1 MRDVNATV
9 ADKERKARFLEIYQK
24 LDPKSKIFING
35 RQFKK
40 SDLLSDNRKLMFEG
54 VGNLQQSKGR
64 SILVNFV
71 VLSDIVI
78 FLQENNQKYMFITPE
93 NKVLFFIVN
102 VETSKNII
110 QDVCKAICPNLPIY
124 FNSQALFEFVVFL
137 QEKSQEGER
146 SL

>member
-1 MRDVNATV
+1 
-9 ADKERKARFLEIYQK
+9 
-24 LDPKSKIFING
+24 
-35 RQFKK
+35 
-40 SDLLSDNRKLMFEG
+40 MFEG

-102 VETSKNII
+102 VETSKSII
-110 QDVCKAICPNLPIY
+110 PHVC
-124 FNSQALFEFVVFL
+124 
-137 QEKSQEGER
+137 
-146 SL
+146 

>member
-40 SDLLSDNRKLMFEG
+40 SDLLSDNRKLMFER

-78 FLQENNQKYMFITPE
+78 FLQVNNQKYMFITPE
-93 NKVLFFIVN
+93 NKVLF
-102 VETSKNII
+102 
-110 QDVCKAICPNLPIY
+110 L
-124 FNSQALFEFVVFL
+124 L
-137 QEKSQEGER
+137 
-146 SL
+146 

>member
-1 MRDVNATV
+1 MRNVNATV

-40 SDLLSDNRKLMFEG
+40 SDLLADNRKLMFEG
-54 VGNLQQSKGR
+54 QGTLQQSKGR
-64 SILVNFV
+64 SIQVNFV

-93 NKVLFFIVN
+93 NKVSSFGLHAFTN
-102 VETSKNII
+102 SK
-110 QDVCKAICPNLPIY
+110 
-124 FNSQALFEFVVFL
+124 
-137 QEKSQEGER
+137 
-146 SL
+146 